1 MRPFLVVHGGA
12 GPVRPPAGVAEAAI
26 RRDLAAAI
34 DAGLERLED
43 GAEAACVAA
52 VAHLEG
58 CAAFNAGTGSSL
70 AADGGVWCDAA
81 VMTGDG
87 RAAGVAGVQGLA
99 HPVRA
104 AHALARS
111 GGPVLWAGHA
121 AALAERTGLELVD
134 PATMVTER
142 QRRRL
147 AAHRRGASPDARGT
161 VGAVCLDPAG
171 ALAAATSTGGY
182 VGKPPGRV
190 GDSPILGAGTWA
202 SERCAVSAT
211 GDGEAFMR
219 TLYAHSLDA
228 RLATGRPLAAAAAEA
243 LEAVRAAGGLGGA
256 ICVTAG
262 GEIAMPCTDEVMLR
276 AWRGADGITRTALS
290 AQDPGVISA
299 GGHEDV
305 D

>member
-1 MRPFLVVHGGA
+1 
-12 GPVRPPAGVAEAAI
+12 
-26 RRDLAAAI
+26 
-34 DAGLERLED
+34 
-43 GAEAACVAA
+43 
-52 VAHLEG
+52 
-58 CAAFNAGTGSSL
+58 
-70 AADGGVWCDAA
+70 
-81 VMTGDG
+81 MTGDG
-87 RAAGVAGVQGLA
+87 RAAGVAAVQGIA

-134 PATMVTER
+134 PASMVTER

-147 AAHRRGASPDARGT
+147 ATYRRGASPAARGT
-161 VGAVCLDPAG
+161 VGAVCLDAAG
-171 ALAAATSTGGY
+171 GLAAATSTGGY

-219 TLYAHSLDA
+219 TLCAHSVDVH
-228 RLATGRPLAAAAAEA
+228 LAAGRPLADALTEA

-256 ICVTAG
+256 ICVTAA

-276 AWRGADGITRTALS
+276 AWHGADGVTRTAVA
-290 AQDPGVISA
+290 AQDPGATRTARAAPSA
-299 GGHEDV
+299 GPAT
-305 D
+305 